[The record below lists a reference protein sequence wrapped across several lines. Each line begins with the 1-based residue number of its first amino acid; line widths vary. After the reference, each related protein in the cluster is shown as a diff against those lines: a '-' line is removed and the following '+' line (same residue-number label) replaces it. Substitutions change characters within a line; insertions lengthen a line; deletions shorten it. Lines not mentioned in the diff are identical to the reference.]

1 MPGGRDL
8 MDGGPGGTSTS
19 LQDQRLSLTNLAVNA
34 NGNHRAS
41 RKRCEPRDA
50 YKTGKMVPGDNGNLV
65 EQIVYPSS
73 GRLAWPYDRS
83 APRPERA
90 TIYFL
95 GPTDGPIKIGWASRL
110 QYRLRSLELAN
121 AFPLHVWATVE
132 AEITLER
139 EYHKRFAE
147 HRLHGEW
154 FERHPDILA
163 EIERLSTAPAGGV

>member
-1 MPGGRDL
+1 M
-8 MDGGPGGTSTS
+8 
-19 LQDQRLSLTNLAVNA
+19 LQ
-34 NGNHRAS
+34 
-41 RKRCEPRDA
+41 
-50 YKTGKMVPGDNGNLV
+50 
-65 EQIVYPSS
+65 
-73 GRLAWPYDRS
+73 
-83 APRPERA
+83 PRPDRA

-110 QYRLRSLELAN
+110 QYRLRALELAN

-139 EYHKRFAE
+139 EYHKRFAA

-163 EIERLSTAPAGGV
+163 EIERLASRAAA

>member
-1 MPGGRDL
+1 MAENRHIIGK
-8 MDGGPGGTSTS
+8 DGGPGGTATS
-19 LQDQRLSLTNLAVNA
+19 DPNQCASLTNPAIDVH
-34 NGNHRAS
+34 GIPRDS
-41 RKRCEPRDA
+41 RERCEPRDA
-50 YKTGKMVPGDNGNLV
+50 YKTGKMVPGDNGKLV

-90 TIYFL
+90 TIYFI
-95 GPTDGPIKIGWASRL
+95 GPVDGPIKIGWASRL
-110 QYRLRSLELAN
+110 KYRLRDLELAN

-163 EIERLSTAPAGGV
+163 EIERLASRAAA